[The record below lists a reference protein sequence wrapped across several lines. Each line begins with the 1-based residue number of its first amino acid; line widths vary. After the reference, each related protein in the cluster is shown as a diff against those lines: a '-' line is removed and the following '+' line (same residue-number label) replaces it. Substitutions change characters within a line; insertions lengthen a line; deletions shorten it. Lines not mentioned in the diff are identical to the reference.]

1 MIGVRDS
8 KALLSLLAGEER
20 PLRDVAAD
28 FGSVFSPENRFHV
41 CCSLAILIEDKKILK
56 TAERL
61 VAFVILQQAYAGQPP
76 SSNPFLSTLISIA
89 GSDSAEKAERAFIL
103 KLLGPECV
111 EILKQSAVDFI
122 KGFDPLS
129 HVYLQQEQLQ
139 RQYSVN
145 TSLEPYTSL
154 FKSSAVK
161 NVISDPE
168 IPRGCDAD
176 SSDVLVSHCS
186 TIHIPGLSCRM
197 VKLNKRLVLGLGTW
211 LLPVYCRIYHWKGY
225 LLHGSGLGRQGFL
238 YLMERQLAW
247 LNPENNHELLWDKD
261 MCADTSQ
268 GLLVRDLMAKALK
281 GALSPTQHEQLVMEL
296 ANNPKL
302 VYHCGL
308 SPRKLPDLVENN
320 PLITVE
326 VLRKM
331 MNSPEI
337 SEYFRVLVTMDMSL
351 HSMEVVNRLTTAVD
365 LPTDFLQAYISNC
378 IQSCENIKDKYMQ
391 NRLVRL
397 VCVFLQS
404 LIRNR
409 IINVNDLLIEVQ
421 AFCIEFS
428 RIREAAGLFRLLKS
442 LE

>member
-1 MIGVRDS
+1 MIGVLES

-20 PLRDVAAD
+20 PLRDAAAE
-28 FGSVFSPENRFHV
+28 FGSVFSPENRFQV
-41 CCSLAILIEDKKILK
+41 CCSLAILLEDKKMLK
-56 TAERL
+56 TTERL
-61 VAFVILQQAYAGQPP
+61 VGFAILQQAYAGQAP
-76 SSNPFLSTLISIA
+76 SSNPFLSTLIGIA

-103 KLLGPECV
+103 KLLGPESI

-122 KGFDPLS
+122 KGFDPLA

-161 NVISDPE
+161 NVISDPD

-176 SSDVLVSHCS
+176 SSEFEFSNPEAKQKVGSGNRDMAVAGLLQNLSLE
-186 TIHIPGLSCRM
+186 GLSAPWFRP
-197 VKLNKRLVLGLGTW
+197 RPPR
-211 LLPVYCRIYHWKGY
+211 LPVLDG
-225 LLHGSGLGRQGFL
+225 
-238 YLMERQLAW
+238 ELAW

-268 GLLVRDLMAKALK
+268 GLLVRDLMGKALK
-281 GALSPTQHEQLVMEL
+281 GALSPAQHE
-296 ANNPKL
+296 
-302 VYHCGL
+302 
-308 SPRKLPDLVENN
+308 DLVENN

-331 MNSPEI
+331 MNSPDI

-404 LIRNR
+404 LIRNK

-442 LE
+442 ME

>member
-1 MIGVRDS
+1 M
-8 KALLSLLAGEER
+8 
-20 PLRDVAAD
+20 
-28 FGSVFSPENRFHV
+28 
-41 CCSLAILIEDKKILK
+41 LK
-56 TAERL
+56 TTERL
-61 VAFVILQQAYAGQPP
+61 VGFAILQQAYAGQAP
-76 SSNPFLSTLISIA
+76 SSNPFLSTLIGIA

-103 KLLGPECV
+103 KLLGPESI

-122 KGFDPLS
+122 KGFDPLA

-161 NVISDPE
+161 NVISDPD

-176 SSDVLVSHCS
+176 SSEFEFSNPEAKQKVGSGNRDMAVAGLLQNLSLE
-186 TIHIPGLSCRM
+186 GLSAPWFRP
-197 VKLNKRLVLGLGTW
+197 RPPR
-211 LLPVYCRIYHWKGY
+211 LPVLDG
-225 LLHGSGLGRQGFL
+225 
-238 YLMERQLAW
+238 ELAW

-268 GLLVRDLMAKALK
+268 GLLVRDLMGKALK
-281 GALSPTQHEQLVMEL
+281 GALSPAQHEQLVMEL

-331 MNSPEI
+331 MNSPDI
-337 SEYFRVLVTMDMSL
+337 SE
-351 HSMEVVNRLTTAVD
+351 
-365 LPTDFLQAYISNC
+365 
-378 IQSCENIKDKYMQ
+378 
-391 NRLVRL
+391 
-397 VCVFLQS
+397 
-404 LIRNR
+404 
-409 IINVNDLLIEVQ
+409 
-421 AFCIEFS
+421 
-428 RIREAAGLFRLLKS
+428 
-442 LE
+442 

>member
-8 KALLSLLAGEER
+8 KALLSLLAGVER
-20 PLRDVAAD
+20 PFRDVAAD
-28 FGSVFSPENRFHV
+28 FGSVFSPESRFHV
-41 CCSLAILIEDKKILK
+41 CCSLAILLEDKKMLK

-139 RQYSVN
+139 RQYSVDS
-145 TSLEPYTSL
+145 SLEPYTSL

-176 SSDVLVSHCS
+176 SSEFELSNGEAKQKVGSGTRDMAVTGLLQNLSLE
-186 TIHIPGLSCRM
+186 GLSAPWFRPRPP
-197 VKLNKRLVLGLGTW
+197 RLPILDG
-211 LLPVYCRIYHWKGY
+211 
-225 LLHGSGLGRQGFL
+225 
-238 YLMERQLAW
+238 ELAW

-268 GLLVRDLMAKALK
+268 GLVVRDLMAKALK

-442 LE
+442 ME

>member
-1 MIGVRDS
+1 M
-8 KALLSLLAGEER
+8 
-20 PLRDVAAD
+20 
-28 FGSVFSPENRFHV
+28 
-41 CCSLAILIEDKKILK
+41 LK
-56 TAERL
+56 TTERL
-61 VAFVILQQAYAGQPP
+61 VGFAILQQAYAGQAP
-76 SSNPFLSTLISIA
+76 SSNPFLSTLIGIA

-103 KLLGPECV
+103 KLLGPESI

-122 KGFDPLS
+122 KGFDPLA

-161 NVISDPE
+161 NVISDPD

-176 SSDVLVSHCS
+176 SSEFEFSNPEAKQKVGSGNRDMAVAGLLQNLSLE
-186 TIHIPGLSCRM
+186 GLSAPWFRP
-197 VKLNKRLVLGLGTW
+197 RPPR
-211 LLPVYCRIYHWKGY
+211 LPVLDG
-225 LLHGSGLGRQGFL
+225 
-238 YLMERQLAW
+238 ELAW

-268 GLLVRDLMAKALK
+268 GLLVRDLMGKALK
-281 GALSPTQHEQLVMEL
+281 GALSPAQHEQLVMEL

-331 MNSPEI
+331 MNSPDI

-404 LIRNR
+404 LIRNK

-442 LE
+442 ME